1 MYKQYLQWK
10 ENKRNNAPR
19 PFTFISLDKP
29 TKNLIIEIVLPVML
43 SEFNFAKWFLLMLPM
58 TLSAGPANVMG
69 ASLGATQG
77 YRKSLPFI
85 VGLTLPA
92 IIYSLL
98 IGYGANTLISSYP
111 FIVDGLQ
118 YAGAAYILFLAV
130 KFLLPP
136 KSNTGDATPPKLG
149 FKSEFI
155 LSALNGKLL
164 TMLILMYSVM
174 LDSQSISAEIWLMT
188 ILLLVTGATS
198 NSLWILGGD
207 ILSRFFVSDKAIRT
221 QNIVFGIML
230 LIVAVWLVM

>member
-1 MYKQYLQWK
+1 
-10 ENKRNNAPR
+10 
-19 PFTFISLDKP
+19 
-29 TKNLIIEIVLPVML
+29 ML
-43 SEFNFAKWFLLMLPM
+43 SEFNFTKWFLLMLPM
-58 TLSAGPANVMG
+58 TLSAGPANIMG

-85 VGLTLPA
+85 IGLALPA

-130 KFLLPP
+130 KFLLPQK
-136 KSNTGDATPPKLG
+136 KSADKVTPPKLG
-149 FKSEFI
+149 FRSGFI

-174 LDSQSISAEIWLMT
+174 LGSQSTSGEIWLMT
-188 ILLLVTGATS
+188 FLLLITGTTS

-207 ILSRFFVSDKAIRT
+207 LLSRFFVSEKAIRS

-230 LIVAVWLVM
+230 LIVAVWLVL